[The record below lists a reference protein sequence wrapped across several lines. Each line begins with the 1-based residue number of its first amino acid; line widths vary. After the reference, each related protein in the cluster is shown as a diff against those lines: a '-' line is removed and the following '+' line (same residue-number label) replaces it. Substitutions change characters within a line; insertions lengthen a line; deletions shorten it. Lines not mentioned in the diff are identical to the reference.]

1 MYRKRRWISFSMG
14 EGAGNERRTF
24 SQFAFDAFK
33 AMNDPDKI
41 PEAEKG
47 EPPDN
52 VFLDYTN
59 KPGEP
64 LSWSESLEDII
75 GPDEEEEV

>member
-1 MYRKRRWISFSMG
+1 MS
-14 EGAGNERRTF
+14 
-24 SQFAFDAFK
+24 
-33 AMNDPDKI
+33 DPNKI
-41 PEAEKG
+41 PESEKG
-47 EPPDN
+47 DPDN

-75 GPDEEEEV
+75 GPDEDGEEV